1 MRQQV
6 EEWAR
11 RAEGV
16 TNAQAAEAVGKAATG
31 IREKLTAIEEELIQS
46 RARVQQDQ
54 LNFPTRLNAK
64 LSGLTSVVASADGAP
79 TQQSYDVFRELGAR
93 IDQQLFQFQEVIES
107 DVAAFNELIRASD
120 IPAIVAR

>member
-1 MRQQV
+1 
-6 EEWAR
+6 
-11 RAEGV
+11 
-16 TNAQAAEAVGKAATG
+16 
-31 IREKLTAIEEELIQS
+31 
-46 RARVQQDQ
+46 

-79 TQQSYDVFRELGAR
+79 TQQSYDVFREIGAR

-120 IPAIVAR
+120 IPAIVTR